1 VAEKFVMELLRLAS
15 VLLYGSL
22 ALVAFFLVLV
32 ALFPR
37 RIGRTQAIAE
47 GMPGRSF
54 VVGLVNLIFGAA
66 VVLALVA
73 LAQWTHIQLLG
84 APALAILALVVL
96 AVAFGLGG
104 LVQLIGTRL
113 LPEQPG
119 PRRTIAATLAL
130 GWACTL
136 PFVGWFG
143 LLPVAAAIGTGAF
156 ILTFFSQPGQPQ

>member
-1 VAEKFVMELLRLAS
+1 MELLRLAA

-32 ALFPR
+32 ALFPK

-47 GMPGRSF
+47 GMPGRSL

-66 VVLALVA
+66 VVVALLALA
-73 LAQWTHIQLLG
+73 HWTHFQLLG
-84 APALAILALVVL
+84 VPALVVL
-96 AVAFGLGG
+96 ALGSAAVAFGLGG

-113 LPEQPG
+113 VPEQPG
-119 PRRTIAATLAL
+119 PRRTMAATLAL

-143 LLPVAAAIGTGAF
+143 LLPLAAAIGTGAF
-156 ILTFFSQPGQPQ
+156 ILTFFTEPGHPQ

>member
-1 VAEKFVMELLRLAS
+1 MDLLRLTIL
-15 VLLYGSL
+15 VVYGSL

-47 GMPGRSF
+47 GMPVRAF

-66 VVLALVA
+66 VVLALLA

-84 APALAILALVVL
+84 VPALAVLALITV

-104 LVQLIGTRL
+104 LVQLIGTRM
-113 LPEQPG
+113 LPERPG
-119 PRRTIAATLAL
+119 LRRTTAATLAL

-136 PFVGWFG
+136 PFIGWFG
-143 LLPVAAAIGTGAF
+143 LLPFAAALGTGAF
-156 ILTFFSQPGQPQ
+156 ILTFFSQPAH

>member
-1 VAEKFVMELLRLAS
+1 MELLQLGA

-32 ALFPR
+32 ALFPK

-47 GMPGRSF
+47 GMPGRSL
-54 VVGLVNLIFGAA
+54 VVGVVNLIFGAA
-66 VVLALVA
+66 VVLALIA
-73 LAQWTHIQLLG
+73 LAQWTHVPLFG
-84 APALAILALVVL
+84 VPALVILGLVIA

-113 LPEQPG
+113 FPEQPG
-119 PRRTIAATLAL
+119 PRRTMAATLAL

-143 LLPVAAAIGTGAF
+143 LLPLTAAIGTGAF
-156 ILTFFSQPGQPQ
+156 ILTFFTQPGHPQ